1 MKKGLL
7 YYNFDSD
14 SKAEADRVLI
24 MGRRG
29 TGKSTG
35 VKKWVADGHFALFV
49 APTIKHAETLP
60 SRFVPPAVK
69 HLLPAVEEAED
80 ENGDK
85 QYKFGN
91 GCFKVIAWSDI
102 LNIRDTGLSVADVQ
116 PEAVIHDEAIRVDG
130 RYKKEAPELLDDLA
144 ATLGRSG
151 TMPKIVLIGNP
162 IDNNNPFSTHW
173 RVDLLTEGVY
183 EYGGKSSKV
192 VGTASCKDCFGRF
205 IGVDAS
211 SKSKWVSHLSTGGEV
226 VQVNGRF
233 LRVRWVSGF
242 LYCGTAEEGGEAFIV
257 NNRYTALFYTPRGT
271 KFVFECRQA
280 YYNKKVVFDSFEAQ
294 LDFYLLINVK

>member
-1 MKKGLL
+1 MKNEKS
-7 YYNFDSD
+7 YYDFNAD
-14 SKAEADRVLI
+14 SKSTADRILI

-35 VKKWVADGHFALFV
+35 VKKWVAEGHFAVFV

-60 SRFVPPAVK
+60 QRFVPPAVK
-69 HLLPAVEEAED
+69 HILPIVEDAED

-85 QYKFGN
+85 QYKFGS
-91 GCFKVIAWSDI
+91 GGFKVIAWSDI
-102 LNIRDTGLSVADVQ
+102 LNIRDTGLSVAGVQ
-116 PEAVIHDEAIRVDG
+116 PEVIIHDEAIRADG
-130 RYKKEAPELLDDLA
+130 RYKREAPELLDDLA
-144 ATLGRSG
+144 VTLGRSG

-173 RVDLLTEGVY
+173 RVDILTAGEY
-183 EYGGKSSKV
+183 ESNGRPSKV
-192 VGTASCKDCFGRF
+192 VGTYDCKDCFGKP

-211 SKSKWVSHLSTGGEV
+211 TSVKWVSHLSTGGDV

-242 LYCGTAEEGGEAFIV
+242 LYCGTADYGGEAFIV

-280 YYNKKVVFDSFEAQ
+280 YYSKKVLFDSFEAQ